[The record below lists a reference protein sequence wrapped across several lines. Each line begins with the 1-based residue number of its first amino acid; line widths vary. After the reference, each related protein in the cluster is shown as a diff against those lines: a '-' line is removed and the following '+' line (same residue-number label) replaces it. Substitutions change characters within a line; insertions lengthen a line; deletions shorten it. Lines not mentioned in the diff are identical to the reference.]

1 MTHRRRL
8 GILTTSLC
16 LPLALGSVAAAGTAG
31 APAPAKHRFGVTV
44 STGSGKL
51 AGARGGAALL
61 LRTGAGT
68 TTRALAIVFK
78 GDRCHGSRGC
88 VALTGTLKGTI
99 TAVAQHIPDAGRQF
113 RVRVHGRLSPLGH
126 VTATGTVRGTGYIL
140 SGRESL
146 QLTVRSARGTIEID
160 GRSARVPGFTSP

>member
-16 LPLALGSVAAAGTAG
+16 LPLALGAAAAAATAS
-31 APAPAKHRFGVTV
+31 APAPARHRFAVAV
-44 STGSGKL
+44 STGSSKL
-51 AGARGGAALL
+51 SGARGAATVL

-68 TTRALAIVFK
+68 TTRALRIVFT
-78 GDRCHGSRGC
+78 GDRCHGRTGC

-113 RVRVHGRLSPLGH
+113 RVSARGRLSPLGH
-126 VTATGTVRGTGYIL
+126 VTVTGTIRGTGNIRF
-140 SGRESL
+140 GQESL
-146 QLTVRSARGTIEID
+146 QLTVRSGHGTLGVD